1 MLNEERIILMTH
13 MASYEEN
20 EGRKN
25 VAIGSYFR
33 GDYIGLQLLK
43 SVISGT
49 IAYALVVALIIF
61 YDFGTFMQD
70 IYKTDLMELAKTLIT
85 YYLGSLVI
93 YIGISYAVYFH
104 KYNQA
109 KKSLKNYYNHLKQLS
124 YLYEEDGKK

>member
-1 MLNEERIILMTH
+1 MLNEDRIILMTH

-20 EGRKN
+20 EGRRN

-49 IAYALVVALIIF
+49 IAYALVVAMVIF

-70 IYKTDLMELAKTLIT
+70 IYKTDLMELGKTLLF
-85 YYLGSLVI
+85 YYLGSLIV
-93 YIGISYAVYFH
+93 YLGISYAVYFH

-124 YLYEEDGKK
+124 YLYEEEGRK

>member
-1 MLNEERIILMTH
+1 MLNEDRIILMTH

-20 EGRKN
+20 EGRRN

-49 IAYALVVALIIF
+49 IAYALVVAMVIF

-70 IYKTDLMELAKTLIT
+70 IYKTDLMELGKTLLF
-85 YYLGSLVI
+85 YYMGSLVV
-93 YIGISYAVYFH
+93 YLGISYAVYFH

-124 YLYEEDGKK
+124 YLYEEEGRN

>member
-1 MLNEERIILMTH
+1 MLNEDRIILMTH

-43 SVISGT
+43 SVINFT
-49 IAYALVVALIIF
+49 VAFVLVVTLVIF

-70 IYKTDLMELAKTLIT
+70 IYKTDLMELGKTLIKT
-85 YYLGSLVI
+85 YLASMVV
-93 YIGISYAVYFH
+93 YITISYLVYFY

-109 KKSLKNYYNHLKQLS
+109 KISLKNYYNRLKQLS
-124 YLYEEDGKK
+124 YLYEEESRK

>member
-1 MLNEERIILMTH
+1 MLNEDRIILMTH

-20 EGRKN
+20 EGRRN

-49 IAYALVVALIIF
+49 IAYALVVAMVIF

-70 IYKTDLMELAKTLIT
+70 IYKTDLMELGKTLLF
-85 YYLGSLVI
+85 YYMGSLAV
-93 YIGISYAVYFH
+93 YLGISYAVYFH

-124 YLYEEDGKK
+124 YLYEEEGRK

>member
-1 MLNEERIILMTH
+1 MLNEDRIILMTH

-20 EGRKN
+20 EGRRN

-49 IAYALVVALIIF
+49 IAYALVVAMVIF

-70 IYKTDLMELAKTLIT
+70 IYKTDLMELGKTLLF
-85 YYLGSLVI
+85 YYMGSLVV
-93 YIGISYAVYFH
+93 YLGISYAVYFH
-104 KYNQA
+104 KYNQE
-109 KKSLKNYYNHLKQLS
+109 KKSQKNYYNHLKLS
-124 YLYEEDGKK
+124 L

>member
-1 MLNEERIILMTH
+1 MLNEDRIILMTH

-43 SVISGT
+43 SVINFT
-49 IAYALVVALIIF
+49 VAFVLVVTLVIF

-70 IYKTDLMELAKTLIT
+70 IYKTDLMELGKTLIKT
-85 YYLGSLVI
+85 YLASMVI
-93 YIGISYAVYFH
+93 YITISYLVYFY
-104 KYNQA
+104 KYNLA
-109 KKSLKNYYNHLKQLS
+109 KMSLKNYYNRLKQLS
-124 YLYEEDGKK
+124 YLYEEESRK

>member
-13 MASYEEN
+13 MASYEEH

-33 GDYIGLQLLK
+33 GDYIGLQMLK
-43 SVISGT
+43 SVINVT
-49 IAYALVVALIIF
+49 IAFFLVVALIIF

-70 IYKTDLMELAKTLIT
+70 IYKTDLMELGKTIIKA
-85 YYLGSLVI
+85 YLVSMII
-93 YIGISYAVYFH
+93 YVGISYAVYFH

-109 KKSLKNYYNHLKQLS
+109 KKSLRNYFNHLKQLS
-124 YLYEEDGKK
+124 YLYEGESRK

>member
-1 MLNEERIILMTH
+1 MLNEDRIILMTH

-20 EGRKN
+20 EGRRN

-49 IAYALVVALIIF
+49 IAYALVVAMVIF

-70 IYKTDLMELAKTLIT
+70 IYKTDLMELGKTLLF
-85 YYLGSLVI
+85 YYLGSLVV
-93 YIGISYAVYFH
+93 YLGISYAVYFH

-124 YLYEEDGKK
+124 YLYEEEGRK

>member
-1 MLNEERIILMTH
+1 MQNEERIILMTH

-43 SVISGT
+43 SVINFT
-49 IAYALVVALIIF
+49 VAFVLVVTLVIF

-70 IYKTDLMELAKTLIT
+70 IYKTDLMELGKTLIKT
-85 YYLGSLVI
+85 YLASMVI
-93 YIGISYAVYFH
+93 YITISYLVYFY

-109 KKSLKNYYNHLKQLS
+109 KMSLKNYYNRLKQLS
-124 YLYEEDGKK
+124 YLYEEESRK

>member
-1 MLNEERIILMTH
+1 MLNEDRIILMTH

-43 SVISGT
+43 SVINFT
-49 IAYALVVALIIF
+49 VAFVLVVTLVIF

-70 IYKTDLMELAKTLIT
+70 IYKTDLMELGKTLIKT
-85 YYLGSLVI
+85 YLASMVI
-93 YIGISYAVYFH
+93 YITISYLVYFY

-109 KKSLKNYYNHLKQLS
+109 KMSLKNYYNRLKQLS
-124 YLYEEDGKK
+124 YLYEEESRK

>member
-70 IYKTDLMELAKTLIT
+70 LYKTDLMELAKTLIT

>member
-1 MLNEERIILMTH
+1 MLNEDRIILMTH

-43 SVISGT
+43 SVINFT
-49 IAYALVVALIIF
+49 VAFVLVVTLVIF

-70 IYKTDLMELAKTLIT
+70 IYKTDLMELGKTLIKT
-85 YYLGSLVI
+85 YLASMVI
-93 YIGISYAVYFH
+93 YITISYLVYFY

-109 KKSLKNYYNHLKQLS
+109 KISLKNYYNRLKQLS
-124 YLYEEDGKK
+124 YLYEEESRK

>member
-1 MLNEERIILMTH
+1 MLNEDRIILMTH

-20 EGRKN
+20 EGRRN

-49 IAYALVVALIIF
+49 IAYALVVAMVIF

-70 IYKTDLMELAKTLIT
+70 IYKTDLMELGKTLLF
-85 YYLGSLVI
+85 YYMGSLIV
-93 YIGISYAVYFH
+93 YLGISYAVYFH

-124 YLYEEDGKK
+124 YLYEEEGRK

>member
-1 MLNEERIILMTH
+1 MLNEDRIILMTH

-43 SVISGT
+43 SVINFT
-49 IAYALVVALIIF
+49 VAFVLVVTLVIF

-70 IYKTDLMELAKTLIT
+70 IYKTDLMELGKMLIKTYLASMVVYIT
-85 YYLGSLVI
+85 
-93 YIGISYAVYFH
+93 ISYLVYFY

-109 KKSLKNYYNHLKQLS
+109 KISLKNYYNRLKQLS
-124 YLYEEDGKK
+124 YLYEEESRK

>member
-13 MASYEEN
+13 MASYEET

-33 GDYIGLQLLK
+33 GKYIGLPLLK

>member
-1 MLNEERIILMTH
+1 MLNEDRIILMTH

-43 SVISGT
+43 SVINFT
-49 IAYALVVALIIF
+49 VAFVLVVTLVIF

-70 IYKTDLMELAKTLIT
+70 IYKTDLMELGKTLIKT
-85 YYLGSLVI
+85 YLASMVA
-93 YIGISYAVYFH
+93 YITISYLVYFY

-109 KKSLKNYYNHLKQLS
+109 KISLKNYYNRLKQLS
-124 YLYEEDGKK
+124 YLYEEESRK

>member
-1 MLNEERIILMTH
+1 MLNEDRIILMTH

-20 EGRKN
+20 EGRRN

-49 IAYALVVALIIF
+49 IAYALVVAMVIF

-70 IYKTDLMELAKTLIT
+70 IYKTDLMELGKTLLF
-85 YYLGSLVI
+85 YYMGSLVV
-93 YIGISYAVYFH
+93 YLGISYAVYFH

-124 YLYEEDGKK
+124 YLYEEEGRK

>member
-1 MLNEERIILMTH
+1 MLNEDRIILMTH

-20 EGRKN
+20 EGRRN

-49 IAYALVVALIIF
+49 IAYALVVAMVIF

-70 IYKTDLMELAKTLIT
+70 IYKTDLMELGKTLLF
-85 YYLGSLVI
+85 YYMGSLVV
-93 YIGISYAVYFH
+93 YLGISYVVYFH

-124 YLYEEDGKK
+124 YLYEEEGRK

>member
-25 VAIGSYFR
+25 VAIGGYFR

>member
-1 MLNEERIILMTH
+1 MLNEDRIILMTH

-20 EGRKN
+20 EGRRN

-49 IAYALVVALIIF
+49 IAYALVVAMVIF

-70 IYKTDLMELAKTLIT
+70 IYKTDLMELGKTLLF
-85 YYLGSLVI
+85 YYMGSLVVYLGVI
-93 YIGISYAVYFH
+93 TSYSIHYT
-104 KYNQA
+104 K
-109 KKSLKNYYNHLKQLS
+109 
-124 YLYEEDGKK
+124 LYEYQEWS

>member
-1 MLNEERIILMTH
+1 MLNEDRIILMTH

-20 EGRKN
+20 EGRRN

-49 IAYALVVALIIF
+49 IAYALVVEMVIF

-70 IYKTDLMELAKTLIT
+70 IYKTDLMELGKTLLF
-85 YYLGSLVI
+85 YYLGSLVV
-93 YIGISYAVYFH
+93 YLGISYAVYFH

-124 YLYEEDGKK
+124 YLYEEEGRK